1 MTQRLIKVI
10 TLIHGSA
17 ITKIQPT
24 LDNLK
29 APKLFSILGAPILFS
44 AIVWIKE
51 ILEYIL
57 YKI

>member
-1 MTQRLIKVI
+1 MPQRLIKVI

-29 APKLFSILGAPILFS
+29 APKLFSILGATQLFS
-44 AIVWIKE
+44 TFV
-51 ILEYIL
+51 
-57 YKI
+57 